1 MADVRRFRGL
11 RYSRREV
18 GDLGQVVCPPYDVIS
33 PAQARALR
41 QRSALNAIHLE
52 LPEPESASAPE
63 ATKYQTAARTLQR
76 WCAEG
81 VLQRE
86 DAASVYAVEE
96 TFGWEQQTLRRRG
109 ILAVVRLAEWSE
121 RQVLPHEKTLAAPR
135 ADRLELLRACATNIS
150 PVFLL
155 HSPRPKIETVMWEQV
170 LAHPPAAELSVDE
183 DYSIRIWSVGDL
195 SLDWLR
201 GLRAGALYIAD
212 GHHRYETALRYRDER
227 SGNGAAT
234 DDAAVN
240 FVLSYLVSLED
251 PGLLVLPTHRVVPR
265 FDLDAMR
272 LKHLIAENFDSHVVP
287 LTHRGPRE
295 VSQVL
300 AELRSRGA
308 EGTTFAL
315 YQPHQVTLLTPLA
328 AALDSMPQTR
338 APAWRSLDVARLESL
353 LLTPLLGPEVAEKL
367 RYARD
372 AVEACNAVDTGE
384 AEFAILLNPPTPQ
397 SIAAVADAGERM
409 PQKSTY
415 FYPKLPTGLVFHALD
430 DVAVE

>member
-11 RYSRREV
+11 RYSRSEV
-18 GDLGQVVCPPYDVIS
+18 DDLGQVVCPPYDVIS
-33 PAQARALR
+33 PAEARALR
-41 QRSALNAIHLE
+41 QRSALNAVHLE
-52 LPEPESASAPE
+52 LPEPESASVPE
-63 ATKYQTAARTLQR
+63 ATKYQNAARTLQR

-81 VLQRE
+81 ILQRE

-96 TFGWEQQTLRRRG
+96 TFVWEQRTLRRRG

-135 ADRLELLRACATNIS
+135 ADRLELLRACAINVS

-155 HSPRPKIETVMWEQV
+155 HGPRPKTETVMWEQV
-170 LAHPPAAELSVDE
+170 LAAPPAAELSVDE
-183 DYSIRIWSVGDL
+183 DYSIRLWSVGDL

-201 GLRAGALYIAD
+201 GLRDRALYIAD

-227 SGNGAAT
+227 SGNGAGV

-265 FDLDAMR
+265 IDLDAKM
-272 LKHLIAENFDSHVVP
+272 LEHLIAKNFNSRVVP
-287 LTHRGPRE
+287 LMQRNE
-295 VSQVL
+295 SDVSQVL
-300 AELRSRGA
+300 EELRSRGA

-315 YQPHQVTLLTPLA
+315 YQPHQVTLLAPSA
-328 AALDSMPQTR
+328 AALDTMPQTR
-338 APAWRSLDVARLESL
+338 APAWRSLDVARLECL
-353 LLTPLLGPEVAEKL
+353 LLTPLLGSEVAEKL
-367 RYARD
+367 HYTRD
-372 AVEACNAVDTGE
+372 AVEACNAVDTGA
-384 AEFAILLNPPTPQ
+384 AEFALLLNPPTPQ
-397 SIAAVADAGERM
+397 SIAAVADSGERM

-430 DVAVE
+430 DIAVD